1 MQSSNRYKVSPSSN
15 YAESLTTVRGSEA
28 RCEAA
33 RHDARH
39 DARQR
44 GMVKI
49 ITDTFKVRTKPKI

>member
-33 RHDARH
+33 RHDAR
-39 DARQR
+39 QR
-44 GMVKI
+44 GMM
-49 ITDTFKVRTKPKI
+49 RGSEAW